1 MARRALPPSLCNGCV
16 SPPANLCGWGDRRA
30 PAARSEASAE
40 IPRLL
45 PARDSQTRPIDRAQ
59 PQPLS
64 SSSSTPPHESC
75 LRHRSWHRFARSL
88 RRTLSAARARELSSA
103 TAMLSTMR
111 FIFER
116 TKTPLEVMREN
127 RRLMERGMREIERE
141 KQSLHTI
148 ETKLIQEIK
157 KAAKVN
163 QWDAVKIM
171 TVDLIRTRQRIIRCY
186 NLYQQLKSISLHTQT
201 LKSAESMADVLQGF
215 IKAVRQLNLH
225 VNQPALQK
233 IMQEFEVHQMRMDM
247 SLEEMEEEDLY
258 EEEEEEEED
267 VDESEQLVCQVLDE
281 LGVDFS
287 ILV

>member
-1 MARRALPPSLCNGCV
+1 
-16 SPPANLCGWGDRRA
+16 
-30 PAARSEASAE
+30 
-40 IPRLL
+40 
-45 PARDSQTRPIDRAQ
+45 
-59 PQPLS
+59 
-64 SSSSTPPHESC
+64 
-75 LRHRSWHRFARSL
+75 
-88 RRTLSAARARELSSA
+88 
-103 TAMLSTMR
+103 MLSTMR

-116 TKTPLEVMREN
+116 TKTPLGAKVMREN

-171 TVDLIRTRQRIIRCY
+171 AVDLIRTRQRIIRCY

-201 LKSAESMADVLQGF
+201 LKSAESVADVLQGF

-247 SLEEMEEEDLY
+247 SVEEMEEDLY
-258 EEEEEEEED
+258 EEEEEEED
-267 VDESEQLVCQVLDE
+267 VDETEQLVCQVLDE
-281 LGVDFS
+281 IGVDFS

>member
-1 MARRALPPSLCNGCV
+1 MPASGRGGEIPVPREDAQPSIDRSIDQSV
-16 SPPANLCGWGDRRA
+16 SQSVSQINQSRVAA
-30 PAARSEASAE
+30 PAG
-40 IPRLL
+40 
-45 PARDSQTRPIDRAQ
+45 RDV
-59 PQPLS
+59 S
-64 SSSSTPPHESC
+64 SRVAD
-75 LRHRSWHRFARSL
+75 L
-88 RRTLSAARARELSSA
+88 
-103 TAMLSTMR
+103 TAFQSTMDAEETEG
-111 FIFER
+111 ER
-116 TKTPLEVMREN
+116 
-127 RRLMERGMREIERE
+127 
-141 KQSLHTI
+141 
-148 ETKLIQEIK
+148 
-157 KAAKVN
+157 
-163 QWDAVKIM
+163 DAVKIM

-287 ILV
+287 ILLNHAPQESHPEPIEAQKMVCDEPRIGIGLRDRMNRLRMA